1 MTQQDDITQRVLTD
15 DEIND
20 LCGWRASNT
29 TMRAENDR
37 ALARE
42 VESALLSKLRAP
54 VAGEA
59 VDWYERRRELEPGM
73 IFRTTS
79 GVVKL
84 DRGVPGDG
92 TKWYV
97 LDWNGDGWSAYD
109 DTVEPGDLIGAP
121 VADHPIAIELARS
134 YAAPQA
140 SAATENCGLCGRTQ
154 LVEGAPQASPVAGEA
169 TYYAVM
175 HGQALFG
182 VFETETVANECIAKS
197 LHPGVMSIRPLY
209 AAPQASAEDV
219 TRDLV
224 ALVVKLARSIRKSD
238 PAMYGMALDFL
249 KRHNLQGSPLRGEST
264 TPPTGPTQAQ
274 CKAAAEIARGFGA
287 RHLADVLDPPQADK
301 DGGQQRAGDAER
313 WRWATATDENAQM
326 LCTIVQAYGGDQQK
340 INERADFYRAA
351 LSATQAEQGE
361 RDAG

>member
-1 MTQQDDITQRVLTD
+1 MTEKNAAQPADQ
-15 DEIND
+15 EIEAIMEQAQVF
-20 LCGWRASNT
+20 ASAWAFLGGPFDNGSGLEQ
-29 TMRAENDR
+29 AE
-37 ALARE
+37 RE
-42 VESALLSKLRAP
+42 KSNLRALLSKLRAP
-54 VAGEA
+54 VADERITWIADYEPLYYFAQNNKVDYNALCTA
-59 VDWYERRRELEPGM
+59 VR
-73 IFRTTS
+73 
-79 GVVKL
+79 
-84 DRGVPGDG
+84 
-92 TKWYV
+92 
-97 LDWNGDGWSAYD
+97 
-109 DTVEPGDLIGAP
+109 
-121 VADHPIAIELARS
+121 
-134 YAAPQA
+134 AALA
-140 SAATENCGLCGRTQ
+140 SA
-154 LVEGAPQASPVAGEA
+154 PVAGEA
-169 TYYAVM
+169 KTDVNAAMAAEYQRWIDYY
-175 HGQALFG
+175 HQGRDYDDFLR
-182 VFETETVANECIAKS
+182 ECVYGHKS
-197 LHPGVMSIRPLY
+197 APMDISSGHSDAIDTSPRCVEQSADHRHD

-361 RDAG
+361 RDA